1 MKNVLSNIV
10 EKIKTKRSIHYV
22 IIIIIG
28 LLVSVPFFWVQ
39 ICPSD
44 DGAYHFL
51 RIIGL
56 DFAIKNKIDYAIV
69 RFYQWYPK
77 CISLGCH
84 QKDDCFRDLGID
96 TVKRVSGGR
105 ALLHDKELTYCFV
118 SPIFKESIIESYK
131 EISSALILGFKKLGI
146 ELNFAKNENKN
157 LSYCMNI
164 SSGADVSYQG
174 KKFIGSAQFRRQ
186 GYLLQHGSIPYE
198 LDYDLIQKIF
208 SQDVEKEHIITLN
221 EINPNLS
228 TRQIIDA
235 LKEGFIEHF
244 EK

>member
-1 MKNVLSNIV
+1 MKVNFIENNCNIV
-10 EKIKTKRSIHYV
+10 NTGKFNMDYDIKM
-22 IIIIIG
+22 
-28 LLVSVPFFWVQ
+28 
-39 ICPSD
+39 
-44 DGAYHFL
+44 
-51 RIIGL
+51 L

-105 ALLHDKELTYCFV
+105 ALLHDRELTYCFV
-118 SPIFKESIIESYK
+118 SPIFKDSIIESYK

-146 ELNFAKNENKN
+146 ELDFAKNENKN

>member
-1 MKNVLSNIV
+1 
-10 EKIKTKRSIHYV
+10 
-22 IIIIIG
+22 
-28 LLVSVPFFWVQ
+28 
-39 ICPSD
+39 
-44 DGAYHFL
+44 
-51 RIIGL
+51 
-56 DFAIKNKIDYAIV
+56 
-69 RFYQWYPK
+69 
-77 CISLGCH
+77 
-84 QKDDCFRDLGID
+84 
-96 TVKRVSGGR
+96 
-105 ALLHDKELTYCFV
+105 
-118 SPIFKESIIESYK
+118 
-131 EISSALILGFKKLGI
+131 
-146 ELNFAKNENKN
+146 
-157 LSYCMNI
+157 MNI

-235 LKEGFIEHF
+235 LKEGFIEYF